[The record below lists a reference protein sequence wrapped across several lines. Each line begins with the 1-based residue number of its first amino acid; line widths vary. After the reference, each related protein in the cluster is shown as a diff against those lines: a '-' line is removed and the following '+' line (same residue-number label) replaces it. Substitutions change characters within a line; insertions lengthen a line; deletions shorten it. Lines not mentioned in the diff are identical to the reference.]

1 MMLCMIKQRLFIFSF
16 SNFVRLLHPWPCAF
30 AASAESGP
38 PLSLCSCLCWAA
50 LAWDSN
56 MNLQDR
62 RLNYQASVARLVS
75 LQLGRAAD
83 NAVDHDNQ
91 EVAMSC

>member
-16 SNFVRLLHPWPCAF
+16 SNFVRLLRPWPCAS
-30 AASAESGP
+30 AASADTGP

-50 LAWDSN
+50 PSWDSDRN
-56 MNLQDR
+56 QRGR
-62 RLNYQASVARLVS
+62 RLNYQASAARHAD
-75 LQLGRAAD
+75 LQAGRAAD
-83 NAVDHDNQ
+83 SAADQCSQ